1 MQLTVCRALVSVCSA
16 RPLIAAAKARVD
28 ELVGR
33 ASRQV
38 SVQRL
43 QAAANNAKALHMI
56 FAEGMIYFYLMMV
69 EPTEKT
75 HAQKAKELFL
85 ASSQYYA
92 GER

>member
-1 MQLTVCRALVSVCSA
+1 M
-16 RPLIAAAKARVD
+16 
-28 ELVGR
+28 
-33 ASRQV
+33 
-38 SVQRL
+38 QRL